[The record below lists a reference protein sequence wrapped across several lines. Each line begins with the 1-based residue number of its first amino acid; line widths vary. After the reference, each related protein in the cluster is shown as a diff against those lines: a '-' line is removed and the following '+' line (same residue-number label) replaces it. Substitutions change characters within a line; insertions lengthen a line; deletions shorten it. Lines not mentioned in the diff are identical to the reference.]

1 MPLHASLEPMWNFR
15 LVFLFGAL
23 TASSVAELKTGPALP
38 HQVVKNWAQ
47 LPAGWNFGET
57 SGVTV
62 DKNDNVWVFN
72 RGPHPVMEFDKNGKF
87 LHSWNDVPITSA
99 HGIKVAPDG
108 SVWLVDVK
116 GHQIIEFTPEGRV
129 RMVLGNVGKQPGTN
143 ETPYAFNQP
152 TAVSFLPNGD
162 FYISDGYVN
171 SRVLKFNRDGIF
183 QFQWGRKGKGDGEF
197 DLVHDVAIDK
207 RGLVYVA
214 DRLNERIQVFDAS
227 GKFVKKWTG
236 IGAAWGLAYASAEDS
251 LYMCDGVNNRIIK
264 LNMDGQVMGT
274 LSEFGKVEGKL
285 DFPHHMAVDST
296 GALYV
301 AEIKN
306 WRVQKF
312 VVPKVH

>member
-1 MPLHASLEPMWNFR
+1 MLTLRILLILGGAAASA
-15 LVFLFGAL
+15 V
-23 TASSVAELKTGPALP
+23 SQIKSGPPLP
-38 HQVVKNWAQ
+38 HQVVKDWTQ

-57 SGVTV
+57 TGVAV
-62 DKNDNVWVFN
+62 DKSDNVWVFN
-72 RGPHPVMEFDKNGKF
+72 RGPHPVIEFDKNGKF
-87 LHSWNDVPITSA
+87 LRAWTEVPVNVA

-108 SVWLVDVK
+108 NIWLVDVK

-129 RMVLGNVGKQPGTN
+129 RMVLGVNGKRPGSN
-143 ETPYAFNQP
+143 ETPYGFNEP

-162 FYISDGYVN
+162 FYISDGYLN
-171 SRVLKFNRDGIF
+171 SRVAKYNRQGIF
-183 QFQWGRKGKGDGEF
+183 QFQWGRKGSGDGEF

-214 DRLNERIQVFDAS
+214 DRNNQRIQVFDAT
-227 GKFVKKWTG
+227 GKFITKWTG
-236 IGAAWGLAYASAEDS
+236 IGAAWGLAYSAAEDAMF
-251 LYMCDGVNNRIIK
+251 MCDGVNNRIIQ
-264 LNMDGQVMGT
+264 LNMKGEILGT

-301 AEIKN
+301 AEVKN

-312 VVPKVH
+312 VAPKASGR

>member
-1 MPLHASLEPMWNFR
+1 MS
-15 LVFLFGAL
+15 AL
-23 TASSVAELKTGPALP
+23 LASSVFAELKSGPKLP
-38 HQVVKNWAQ
+38 HQAVKNWAQ
-47 LPAGWNFGET
+47 LPPGWNFGET
-57 SGVTV
+57 SGVSV
-62 DKNDNVWVFN
+62 DKSDNVWVFN
-72 RGPHPVMEFDKNGKF
+72 RGPHPVIQFDKNGKF
-87 LHSWNDVPITSA
+87 LRAWSDVPITSS

-108 SVWLVDVK
+108 NVWLVDVK
-116 GHQIIEFTPEGRV
+116 GHQIIEFTPEGRI
-129 RMVLGNVGKQPGTN
+129 RMVLGNVGKQPGSN

-162 FYISDGYVN
+162 FLISDGYVN

-183 QFQWGRKGKGDGEF
+183 QFQWGKKGTGDSEF
-197 DLVHDVAIDK
+197 NLVHDVVIDK

-214 DRLNERIQVFDAS
+214 DRLNERIQVFDGK
-227 GKFVKKWTG
+227 GKFITKWTN

-264 LNMDGQVMGT
+264 LNMDGQVLGT

-312 VVPKVH
+312 VAPKGR